1 MINNPYQKY
10 QNQAVQTATPERLL
24 LMLFEGAIRFC
35 KEAMLGIDQGNYQ
48 LANEKNIRVQ
58 NIINE
63 LIVTLDRENGGEV
76 AENLLSIYNYVN
88 QRLIEANLKKD
99 KAILEEVHVH
109 LLELHEAFNGAAQIV
124 RAQSGLSG
132 DQA

>member
-10 QNQAVQTATPERLL
+10 QNQSVQTATPERLL

-35 KEAMLGIDQGNYQ
+35 KEAMLGLEQQNFQ
-48 LANEKNIRVQ
+48 LAHEKNIRVQ

-63 LIVTLDRENGGEV
+63 LIVTLNREQGGEV
-76 AENLLSIYNYVN
+76 AENLLSIYQYLN

-99 KAILEEVHVH
+99 RAILEEVLVH
-109 LLELHEAFNGAAQIV
+109 LTELHEAFSGAAQIV
-124 RAQSGLSG
+124 RAQVGRTG

>member
-35 KEAMLGIDQGNYQ
+35 KEAMLGIDQRNFQ
-48 LANEKNIRVQ
+48 LAHEKNIRVQ
-58 NIINE
+58 NIVNE
-63 LIVTLDRENGGEV
+63 LIVTLDREKGGDI
-76 AENLLSIYNYVN
+76 AANLLSIYNYLN

-99 KAILEEVHVH
+99 KAILEEVLGH
-109 LLELHEAFNGAAQIV
+109 LTELHEAFSGAAQIV
-124 RAQSGLSG
+124 RAQNGRTG
-132 DQA
+132 DLA

>member
-10 QNQAVQTATPERLL
+10 QNQSVQTATPERLL

-35 KEAMLGIDQGNYQ
+35 KEAMIGVDQNNFQ

-63 LIVTLDRENGGEV
+63 LIVTLDREKGGEV
-76 AENLLSIYNYVN
+76 AVNLLAIYNYMN

-99 KAILEEVHVH
+99 KAILEEVLSH
-109 LLELHEAFNGAAQIV
+109 LTELHQAFNEAAQVV
-124 RAQSGLSG
+124 RAQSGRTG

>member
-10 QNQAVQTATPERLL
+10 QNQSVQTATPERLL

-35 KEAMLGIDQGNYQ
+35 KEAMLGVDQKNFQ
-48 LANEKNIRVQ
+48 LANEKSIRVQ

-63 LIVTLDRENGGEV
+63 LIITLDRERGGEV
-76 AENLLSIYNYVN
+76 AENLLSIYNYIN

-99 KAILEEVHVH
+99 KAIFEEVLGH
-109 LLELHEAFNGAAQIV
+109 LNELHEAFSGAAQVV
-124 RAQSGLSG
+124 RAQSGLTG